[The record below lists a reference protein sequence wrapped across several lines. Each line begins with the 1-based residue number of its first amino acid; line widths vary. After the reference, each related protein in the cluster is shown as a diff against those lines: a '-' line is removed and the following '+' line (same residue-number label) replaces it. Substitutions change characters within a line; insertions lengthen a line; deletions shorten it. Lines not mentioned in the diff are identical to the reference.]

1 MLYTFADLILDAAN
15 QQAAIQGPIP
25 RPIPHPPI
33 RQRRSPQLTCD
44 QRRDCQLLYS
54 LGWLQSQIH
63 NKFP

>member
-25 RPIPHPPI
+25 YPPI
-33 RQRRSPQLTCD
+33 RQRKSPQLTRD

-54 LGWLQSQIH
+54 LG
-63 NKFP
+63 